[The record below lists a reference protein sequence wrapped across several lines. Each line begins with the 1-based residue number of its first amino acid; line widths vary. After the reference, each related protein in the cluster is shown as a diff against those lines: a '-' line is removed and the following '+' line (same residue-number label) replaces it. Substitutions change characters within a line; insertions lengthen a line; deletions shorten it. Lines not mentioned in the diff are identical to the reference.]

1 MTTPPVPAWSKMAW
15 RGAGLGLAPHIL
27 RLHQNLLPL
36 HFPYTLPP
44 AISPLIMADVSEE
57 RELQLVDRLELR
69 LALAKDPTKFESLLK
84 TYLCPLLLKLKSP
97 HLNVRNKTVS
107 ICMHLGTRI
116 EGEGM

>member
-1 MTTPPVPAWSKMAW
+1 
-15 RGAGLGLAPHIL
+15 
-27 RLHQNLLPL
+27 
-36 HFPYTLPP
+36 
-44 AISPLIMADVSEE
+44 MADVSEE

-97 HLNVRNKTVS
+97 HLSVRNKTVS